1 MIKLRSRL
9 QERINSLKL
18 LKKMYL
24 AKLREIDS
32 EIRILEK
39 SLEWIKNEEQRRNQ
53 KTITRA

>member
-24 AKLREIDS
+24 AKIREIDL